1 MSELES
7 GLAILGVRNWV
18 LAAATRPAGGAAIF
32 GGSVWGALCESDG
45 KIRNLSV
52 GCASYFGCCRAHQRT
67 LDHDQDT
74 SETLCFQGFMI
85 HSVLVCSLRF
95 SPLIVGVRGRD
106 GGIPSPWGIDGIDRI
121 GGKNAR
127 PAERVTS
134 CSIRTDCSCS
144 SPRRG
149 GLMARQIALRQQG
162 EAANFRALSRDHA
175 LGRTRS
181 ARQGPRRAA

>member
-106 GGIPSPWGIDGIDRI
+106 GGYSEPLGVSMALTVLAAKTPGQRSGLQAVRF
-121 GGKNAR
+121 
-127 PAERVTS
+127 ERTVPV
-134 CSIRTDCSCS
+134 RH
-144 SPRRG
+144 RG
-149 GLMARQIALRQQG
+149 GAGSWRVK
-162 EAANFRALSRDHA
+162 
-175 LGRTRS
+175 
-181 ARQGPRRAA
+181 